1 MTLTATE
8 APAVAEGPRF
18 TATQL
23 GLAGPLTI
31 ELDRIVDGTLVEAR
45 VRIVS
50 SDRDGR
56 TRWMDLEAPDGAV
69 GIAALDDA
77 FADRIAAGDYAVGHH
92 VVLRGVARTSV
103 VFAHSYIAVRTVDVV

>member
-8 APAVAEGPRF
+8 APVVAEGPRF
-18 TATQL
+18 AATQL

-50 SDRDGR
+50 SDRSGR

-69 GIAALDDA
+69 GTAALDDA
-77 FADRIAAGDYAVGHH
+77 FADRIPAGDYAVGLD
-92 VVLRGVARTSV
+92 VVLHGVARTALC
-103 VFAHSYIAVRTVDVV
+103 FGHSYIAVRTVRVV